1 MRLIAIAPLLLV
13 AACGGSPVQ
22 QAPAAVPAGPVDVN
36 ALPSGAST
44 ENSCGAR
51 RHGSLLGKDAT
62 VLERVLILGPVQVLR
77 PGSIAAQ
84 DFQPDR
90 INFIIGRDNTITNIT
105 CG

>member
-1 MRLIAIAPLLLV
+1 MRLTALAPLALM
-13 AACGGSPVQ
+13 AACGGTPAV
-22 QAPAAVPAGPVDVN
+22 QAPADTPVRPVDAS
-36 ALPSGAST
+36 ALPSGSEIA
-44 ENSCGAR
+44 NSCGAR

-62 VLERVLILGPVQVLR
+62 VLEKVLILGPVQVLR

-90 INFIIGRDNTITNIT
+90 INFIIGRDNTITDIT

>member
-1 MRLIAIAPLLLV
+1 MRLTALAPLLLAV
-13 AACGGSPVQ
+13 ACGGTPVAQ
-22 QAPAAVPAGPVDVN
+22 GPTATPATPVD
-36 ALPSGAST
+36 ASTLPSGADI

-51 RHGSLLGKDAT
+51 RYGSLLGKDVT
-62 VLERVLILGPVQVLR
+62 ELEKVLILGPVQVLR

-84 DFQPDR
+84 DFLPDR